1 MFKNSFAGRLSKEL
15 KKADAWYKVN
25 REKEASREYLI
36 YIFRQGGSLKI
47 PNDPGSDGPDKWEW
61 HGEAGR
67 AVEAVS
73 TFFRDLGD
81 DELRPCMMRGS
92 PHKRSPWYKV
102 KVPDPSVLPIEH
114 AVDNL
119 LKQARTEPAKKRAL
133 NEDGAL
139 RCIVYS
145 FAKGA
150 VIEVY
155 ECRKWRLR
163 GPLEDVYGAVRA
175 ADKAYRRHWD
185 ALHPRPPQPDGPD
198 HYQSDRARKASAK

>member
-1 MFKNSFAGRLSKEL
+1 MFKHSFAGQLSKEL
-15 KKADAWYKVN
+15 KKAQVWYKVI
-25 REKEASREYLI
+25 REKEDSWEYLI

-47 PNDPGSDGPDKWEW
+47 PNDPGSDRADTWEW

-67 AVEAVS
+67 AIAAVS
-73 TFFRDLGD
+73 TFISVLGD
-81 DELRPCMMRGS
+81 RKLPKATKKVQRRKGGKWVGIPIPDE
-92 PHKRSPWYKV
+92 
-102 KVPDPSVLPIEH
+102 SVLPIEH

-119 LKQARTEPAKKRAL
+119 LHRARTKPAKTRAL
-133 NEDGAL
+133 NADGSL

-163 GPLEDVYGAVRA
+163 GPLEDVYKAVQA
-175 ADKAYRRHWD
+175 ADKAYRRHWETV
-185 ALHPRPPQPDGPD
+185 HRRRPQPDGPD
-198 HYQSDRARKASAK
+198 HYQAHRTR